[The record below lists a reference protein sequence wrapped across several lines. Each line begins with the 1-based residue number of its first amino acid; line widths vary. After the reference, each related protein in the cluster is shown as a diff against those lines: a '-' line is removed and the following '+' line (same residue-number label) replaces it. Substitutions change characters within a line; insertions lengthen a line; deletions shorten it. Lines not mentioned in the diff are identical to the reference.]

1 MFYPG
6 KKFDILSTP
15 IKYALYCSRQAYK
28 LENIFC
34 TDKDW
39 YSQKYESRNIV
50 TVDNSCLTENV
61 CVYYSKMNAVNSNY
75 QKCFL
80 SKKKVWYNRMYLEL
94 VLLRVRIFS
103 CYIKYLFS
111 EMKLRDGCDIRQE
124 FMDYCTSILKMAVQ
138 KKMITTSD
146 FHQQRKRRKLSA
158 VREKSRV
165 PVPVFKRSQYRA
177 NECPRSGCRL
187 T

>member
-1 MFYPG
+1 M
-6 KKFDILSTP
+6 
-15 IKYALYCSRQAYK
+15 
-28 LENIFC
+28 
-34 TDKDW
+34 
-39 YSQKYESRNIV
+39 

-187 T
+187 TWIWWFLFTSRAVFNFDVAQYFSRSPHFIMSFVSFLLIN